1 MDLRPCGRST
11 RQAVASTV
19 ARMTNP
25 EQKRDTWLAVKR
37 GLRLTCPACGKGRIM
52 AGYLRQAEGCSNC
65 GERTGDIRADDG
77 PAWATTLIVGH
88 LISPFFFV
96 FANRDSSAV
105 FVPFLVIAAIVIGAT
120 LLILPRMK
128 GLFVGLIWASRAGE
142 TGPV

>member
-1 MDLRPCGRST
+1 MSK
-11 RQAVASTV
+11 
-19 ARMTNP
+19 P
-25 EQKRDTWLAVKR
+25 EHKRDVWLAVRR
-37 GLRLTCPACGKGRIM
+37 GLRLNCPACGKGRIM

-77 PAWATTLIVGH
+77 PAWATILIVGH
-88 LISPFFFV
+88 LVSPFFFL

-105 FVPFLVIAAIVIGAT
+105 FVPFLVIAGLVIGAT

-142 TGPV
+142 VEPG

>member
-1 MDLRPCGRST
+1 MEKT
-11 RQAVASTV
+11 
-19 ARMTNP
+19 
-25 EQKRDTWLAVKR
+25 EHKRDVWLAIRR

-77 PAWATTLIVGH
+77 PAWATILIVGH
-88 LISPFFFV
+88 LVSPFFFV

-105 FVPFLVIAAIVIGAT
+105 FVPFLIIAGLVIGGT

-128 GLFVGLIWASRAGE
+128 GLFVGLIWASRAGDVE
-142 TGPV
+142 PG